1 MSVEKFVQVPL
12 RVFEL
17 LKDGQINKTEYIV
30 LAAILTYAN
39 RRSGLATM
47 RNQRICGLTGFGK
60 STVSAS
66 IQNLIRVG
74 AVELVTAK
82 YQKRRKLDVNLRVK
96 DR

>member
-1 MSVEKFVQVPL
+1 MNDEKFVQVPL

-82 YQKRRKLDVNLRVK
+82 YQKRRKLEVNLRVK

>member
-17 LKDGQINKTEYIV
+17 LKGGQINKTEFIV

-39 RRSGLATM
+39 RGSGLATM
-47 RNQRICGLTGFGK
+47 GNQRICCVTGFGK

-74 AVELVTAK
+74 ALELITSK
-82 YQKRRKLDVNLRVK
+82 YQRRRKLEANLRVK
-96 DR
+96 ER

>member
-12 RVFEL
+12 RVLEL
-17 LKDGQINKTEYIV
+17 LKDGQINKTEFIV

-39 RRSGLATM
+39 RGSGLATM
-47 RNQRICGLTGFGK
+47 GNQRICCLTGFGK

-82 YQKRRKLDVNLRVK
+82 YQKRRKLGVNLRVK
-96 DR
+96 DG

>member
-17 LKDGQINKTEYIV
+17 LKDGQINKTEFIV

-39 RRSGLATM
+39 RKSGLATM
-47 RNQRICGLTGFGK
+47 GNQRICGVTGFGK

-66 IQNLIRVG
+66 IQNLVRIG
-74 AVELVTAK
+74 ALDLVTGK
-82 YQKRRKLDVNLRVK
+82 YQKRRKLEVNLRVK

>member
-17 LKDGQINKTEYIV
+17 LKDGQINKTEFIV

-47 RNQRICGLTGFGK
+47 GNQRICGVTGFGK

-66 IQNLIRVG
+66 IQNLVRIG
-74 AVELVTAK
+74 ALDLVTGK
-82 YQKRRKLDVNLRVK
+82 YQKRRKLEVNLRVK

>member
-17 LKDGQINKTEYIV
+17 LKGGQINKTEFIV

-39 RRSGLATM
+39 RGSGLATM
-47 RNQRICGLTGFGK
+47 GNQRICGVTGFGR

-82 YQKRRKLDVNLRVK
+82 YQKRRKLEVNLRVK

>member
-1 MSVEKFVQVPL
+1 MNDEKFVQVPL

-17 LKDGQINKTEYIV
+17 LKHGQINKTEFIV

-39 RRSGLATM
+39 RKSGLATM
-47 RNQRICGLTGFGK
+47 GNQRICGVTGFGR

-82 YQKRRKLDVNLRVK
+82 YQKRRKLEVNLRVK

>member
-17 LKDGQINKTEYIV
+17 LKDGQINKTEFIV
-30 LAAILTYAN
+30 LAAILTYVN

-47 RNQRICGLTGFGK
+47 RNQTICGLTGFGK

-66 IQNLIRVG
+66 IKNLIRVG
-74 AVELVTAK
+74 ALDLVTGK
-82 YQKRRKLDVNLRVK
+82 YQRRRKLEANLRVK

>member
-17 LKDGQINKTEYIV
+17 LKYGQINKTELIV
-30 LAAILTYAN
+30 LAAILTYVN

-74 AVELVTAK
+74 ALDLVTGK
-82 YQKRRKLDVNLRVK
+82 YQRRRKLEVNLRVK

>member
-1 MSVEKFVQVPL
+1 MNDEKFVQVPL

-17 LKDGQINKTEYIV
+17 LKDGQINKTEFIV

-74 AVELVTAK
+74 ALDLVTGK
-82 YQKRRKLDVNLRVK
+82 YQRRRKLEANLRVK

>member
-1 MSVEKFVQVPL
+1 MNDEKVVQVPL

-17 LKDGQINKTEYIV
+17 LKDGQINKTEFIV

-39 RRSGLATM
+39 RKSGLATM
-47 RNQRICGLTGFGK
+47 GNQRICGVTGFGR

-82 YQKRRKLDVNLRVK
+82 YQKRRKLEVNLRVK

>member
-17 LKDGQINKTEYIV
+17 LKDGQINKTEFIV

-39 RRSGLATM
+39 RKSGLATM
-47 RNQRICGLTGFGK
+47 GNQRICGVTGFGR

-82 YQKRRKLDVNLRVK
+82 YQKRRKLEVNLRVK

>member
-17 LKDGQINKTEYIV
+17 LKDGQINKTEFIV

-47 RNQRICGLTGFGK
+47 GNQRICGVTGFGK

>member
-1 MSVEKFVQVPL
+1 MNDEKFVQVPL

-17 LKDGQINKTEYIV
+17 LKDGQINKTEFIV

-39 RRSGLATM
+39 RKSGLATM
-47 RNQRICGLTGFGK
+47 GNQRICGVTGFGR

-82 YQKRRKLDVNLRVK
+82 YQKRRKLEVNLRVK

>member
-17 LKDGQINKTEYIV
+17 LKDGQINKTEFIV

-47 RNQRICGLTGFGK
+47 GNQRICGITGFGK
-60 STVSAS
+60 STVSS
-66 IQNLIRVG
+66 FIQNLIRVG
-74 AVELVTAK
+74 ALGLLTGK
-82 YQKRRKLDVNLRVK
+82 YQKRRKFEVNLRVK

>member
-1 MSVEKFVQVPL
+1 MSAEKFVQLPL
-12 RVFEL
+12 RVFDL
-17 LKDGQINKTEYIV
+17 LHNGQINKTEFIV

-39 RRSGLATM
+39 RKSGLATM

-74 AVELVTAK
+74 ALDLVTGK
-82 YQKRRKLDVNLRVK
+82 YQRRRKLEANLRVK

>member
-1 MSVEKFVQVPL
+1 MNVEKFVQVPL
-12 RVFEL
+12 RVFDL
-17 LKDGQINKTEYIV
+17 LKDGQINKTEFIV

-39 RRSGLATM
+39 RGSGLATM
-47 RNQRICGLTGFGK
+47 GNQRICCVTGFCK

-82 YQKRRKLDVNLRVK
+82 YQKRRKLEVNLRVK

>member
-17 LKDGQINKTEYIV
+17 LKDGQINKTEFIV

-47 RNQRICGLTGFGK
+47 GNQRICGVTGFGR

-74 AVELVTAK
+74 ALDLVTGK
-82 YQKRRKLDVNLRVK
+82 YQKRRKLGVNLRVK

>member
-17 LKDGQINKTEYIV
+17 LKHGQINKTEFIV

-39 RRSGLATM
+39 RKSGLATM
-47 RNQRICGLTGFGK
+47 GNQRICGVTGFGR

-82 YQKRRKLDVNLRVK
+82 YQKRRKLGVNLRVK
-96 DR
+96 DG

>member
-17 LKDGQINKTEYIV
+17 LKDGQINKTEFIV

-39 RRSGLATM
+39 RESGLATM

-74 AVELVTAK
+74 ALDLVTGK
-82 YQKRRKLDVNLRVK
+82 YQKRRKLGVNLRVK

>member
-1 MSVEKFVQVPL
+1 MNDEKFVQVPL
-12 RVFEL
+12 RVFGL
-17 LKDGQINKTEYIV
+17 LKDGQINKTEFIV

-39 RRSGLATM
+39 RKSGLATM
-47 RNQRICGLTGFGK
+47 GNQRICGVTGFGR

-82 YQKRRKLDVNLRVK
+82 YQKRRKLEVNLRVK

>member
-17 LKDGQINKTEYIV
+17 LKDGQINKTEFIV

-82 YQKRRKLDVNLRVK
+82 YQKRRKLEVNLRVK

>member
-1 MSVEKFVQVPL
+1 MNDEKFVQVPL

-17 LKDGQINKTEYIV
+17 LKDGQINKTEFIV
-30 LAAILTYAN
+30 LAAILAYAN

-74 AVELVTAK
+74 ALDLVTGK
-82 YQKRRKLDVNLRVK
+82 YQKRRKLGVNLRVK

>member
-1 MSVEKFVQVPL
+1 MNDEKFVQVPL

-17 LKDGQINKTEYIV
+17 LKDGQINKTEFIV

-39 RRSGLATM
+39 RKSGLATM
-47 RNQRICGLTGFGK
+47 GNQRICGVTGFGR

-74 AVELVTAK
+74 AAELVTAK
-82 YQKRRKLDVNLRVK
+82 YQKRRKLEVNLRVK

>member
-1 MSVEKFVQVPL
+1 MNVEKFVQVPL

-17 LKDGQINKTEYIV
+17 LKDGQINKTEFIV

-39 RRSGLATM
+39 RGSGLATM
-47 RNQRICGLTGFGK
+47 GNQRICCVTGFGK

-82 YQKRRKLDVNLRVK
+82 YQNRRKLGVNLRVK
-96 DR
+96 DG

>member
-39 RRSGLATM
+39 RGSGLATM
-47 RNQRICGLTGFGK
+47 GNQRICCVTGFGK

-82 YQKRRKLDVNLRVK
+82 YQKRRKLEVNLRVK

>member
-1 MSVEKFVQVPL
+1 MSVEKFVQLPL
-12 RVFEL
+12 RVFDL
-17 LKDGQINKTEYIV
+17 LQNGHINKTEFIV

-39 RRSGLATM
+39 RRSGIATM
-47 RNQRICGLTGFGK
+47 RNQRICCLTGFGK

-74 AVELVTAK
+74 ALDLVTAK
-82 YQKRRKLDVNLRVK
+82 YQRRRKLEVNLRVK

>member
-1 MSVEKFVQVPL
+1 MNDEKFVQVPL
-12 RVFEL
+12 RVFWL
-17 LKDGQINKTEYIV
+17 LKDGQINKTEFIV

-39 RRSGLATM
+39 RKSGLATM
-47 RNQRICGLTGFGK
+47 GNQRICGVTGFGR

-82 YQKRRKLDVNLRVK
+82 YQKRRKLEVNLRVK

>member
-1 MSVEKFVQVPL
+1 MNDEKFVQVPL
-12 RVFEL
+12 RIFEL
-17 LKDGQINKTEYIV
+17 LKDGQINKTEFIV

-47 RNQRICGLTGFGK
+47 GNQRICGVTGFGR

-82 YQKRRKLDVNLRVK
+82 YQKRRKLEVNLRVK